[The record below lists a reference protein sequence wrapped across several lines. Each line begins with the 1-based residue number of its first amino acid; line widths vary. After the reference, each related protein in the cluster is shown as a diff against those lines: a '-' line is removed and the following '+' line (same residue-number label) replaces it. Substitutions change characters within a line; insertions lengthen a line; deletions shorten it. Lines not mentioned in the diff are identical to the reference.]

1 MPIFLALLL
10 MVFVAVLPFL
20 MVCSRYDVS
29 ALVTLTLVFF
39 GLQCFYVLWGM
50 AFWADNHLYEALTG
64 AASAP
69 AVNPVQGL
77 VSVWVQ
83 RLLYIVF
90 PLAWLAGLGWVGV
103 KAHTAM
109 GAVSTLA
116 DSASRAAQ
124 AGGDAA
130 VGAGKAAATRR
141 LRR

>member
-1 MPIFLALLL
+1 
-10 MVFVAVLPFL
+10 
-20 MVCSRYDVS
+20 
-29 ALVTLTLVFF
+29 
-39 GLQCFYVLWGM
+39 M
-50 AFWADNHLYEALTG
+50 AFWADNHLYAALTG

-69 AVNPVQGL
+69 AANPIQGL

-116 DSASRAAQ
+116 DSTARAAQ

-130 VGAGKAAATRR
+130 AGGARAAATRR
-141 LRR
+141 LKR

>member
-1 MPIFLALLL
+1 
-10 MVFVAVLPFL
+10 
-20 MVCSRYDVS
+20 
-29 ALVTLTLVFF
+29 
-39 GLQCFYVLWGM
+39 M

-69 AVNPVQGL
+69 AANPVQGL

-90 PLAWLAGLGWVGV
+90 PLAWLAALGWVGV

-109 GAVSTLA
+109 GAVSKLA
-116 DSASRAAQ
+116 DSTARAAQ

-130 VGAGKAAATRR
+130 VGAGKTAALRGRR
-141 LRR
+141 R